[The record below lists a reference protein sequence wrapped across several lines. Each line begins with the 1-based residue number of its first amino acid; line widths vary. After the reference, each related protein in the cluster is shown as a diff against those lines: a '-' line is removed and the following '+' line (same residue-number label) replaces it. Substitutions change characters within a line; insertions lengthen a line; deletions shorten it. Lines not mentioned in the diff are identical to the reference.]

1 MAYLT
6 TDILKGVIKRGTG
19 TAAAIGRPAAGKTGT
34 TQQYRDAWFVGYTP
48 ELVAAVW
55 VGYPEAQTRDDQR
68 ARHARSPAARSR
80 RRSGRKFMRAALAG
94 SPQRTSSDPT
104 GLKRATI
111 CLETGLAA
119 TEYCPR
125 TGSGLFLSSTKLKP
139 CTKHTTP
146 DGGQGARTSS
156 A

>member
-48 ELVAAVW
+48 QLATAVW
-55 VGYPEAQTRDDQR
+55 MGYPEAQT
-68 ARHARSPAARSR
+68 AMTSVHGVAVTGGSFPAQMWA
-80 RRSGRKFMRAALAG
+80 KFMRAALSG
-94 SPQRTSSDPT
+94 KPESDFTRPG

-111 CLETGLAA
+111 CLETGHGGDA
-119 TEYCPR
+119 TTAHAPAPAC
-125 TGSGLFLSSTKLKP
+125 S
-139 CTKHTTP
+139 
-146 DGGQGARTSS
+146 
-156 A
+156 